1 MYIVFVSVIASAR
14 HVASCAVFDSRA
26 PLFQRIFLYDLKTRR
41 EGHLVQKCQLEY

>member
-1 MYIVFVSVIASAR
+1 MYIVFVSLITRAR
-14 HVASCAVFDSRA
+14 QVASCADFDSRV